1 MSRGGSGQSGHRSSA
16 PSASQGTERPTR
28 ALART
33 VAVRRSVRRLRL
45 CRGRR
50 ILWRTRETGHSR
62 GLAPREEGTKLP
74 AKSRFEAKPSV
85 TEPYNHPYAEF
96 LPRVSRPTRY
106 TGAEYGVRRKD
117 WNDVD
122 VRVCLA
128 FPDVYDIGTSHLGLR
143 ILYAILNDDARI
155 LAERCYA
162 PWVDLERELRDHR
175 QPLLSLESARPLRAF
190 DVVGFSLQ
198 YELTYTNVLT
208 MLELGG
214 IPRRTDQRTDD
225 DPLVLVGGPV
235 ATHAEPLAMF
245 FDAALIGDGEEGAAE
260 IALEWVA
267 SKRNGLRRADRL
279 RRLARIPGV
288 YVPSLYA
295 TDTDAASGLSA
306 IVASTCPEARLP
318 VDRRIVDDLDRFPF
332 PATGPVGG
340 PESVFDR
347 VSIEIARGC
356 TEGCRFCQAGM
367 IYRPLRERDPEHV
380 VATALEALALT
391 GQDEIGLSALS
402 TADVSCISTLVK
414 RLGSHTAAERV
425 SLGVASLRAYGVGED
440 LLDEMRKVRASGLT
454 FAPEAGT
461 QRLRD
466 LINKNVTEAQ
476 LLETAERVFSRGFDK
491 IKLYFMI
498 GLPTEQDADVLG
510 IAEVARNALSVGLR
524 HTRRAK
530 VTVSVSNHVP
540 KPHTPFQWCAM
551 DAVPEIERK
560 QRLLRDALRGARGIE
575 TRFHDAKTSW
585 LEAVLA
591 RGDRRLGPVLER
603 AFSCGARF
611 DAWEEQLRL
620 DIWQQALAHHGVEA
634 DGLLRELPLAARLPW
649 DHVHVGLA
657 RGFLEREYKRALRL
671 RVSPPCGKPPDL
683 VVHHASAAAARA
695 DDRRLICYDCGV
707 SCDLTRMRERRIRF
721 LEKMGV
727 GAQPASSL
735 QPERP
740 ELEQSE
746 RATASGDEAA
756 REFETDGRSRLAPE
770 CYRPER
776 RGGPAARWRLRYSKL
791 GPAALLGHLDLAR
804 ELPRVVRRA
813 GVRTGYT
820 QGFRPKPDMSFGPAL
835 ALGIRSLD
843 EYLDIALIDAP
854 RPEVLLASLNRVA
867 ATGLTFTGA
876 VRLGPGDAGLGRILT
891 SARYIVGLPEAAL
904 ELLGGDA
911 ELARR
916 VADFLA
922 KHEYRIAREGKRAR
936 TEVDIRAACLTLQI
950 GQDQQRR
957 LLADAGLLAARVP
970 LEMQLRLPP
979 DSSARPTELVE
990 AILGQRALPQDA
1002 VRVTLLAGDHSP
1014 LDLELIRLARKVGT
1028 VGTD

>member
-1 MSRGGSGQSGHRSSA
+1 M
-16 PSASQGTERPTR
+16 TD
-28 ALART
+28 
-33 VAVRRSVRRLRL
+33 
-45 CRGRR
+45 
-50 ILWRTRETGHSR
+50 
-62 GLAPREEGTKLP
+62 
-74 AKSRFEAKPSV
+74 
-85 TEPYNHPYAEF
+85 PYNHPYAEF
-96 LPRVSRPTRY
+96 LPLVSRPTRY
-106 TGAEYGVRRKD
+106 TGAEYGVCRKD

-128 FPDVYDIGTSHLGLR
+128 FPDLYDIGMSHLGLR
-143 ILYAILNDDARI
+143 ILYAILNGSPRI

-162 PWVDLERELRDHR
+162 PWVDLERQLRDHR

-214 IPRRTDQRTDD
+214 IPLRTDQRRDD

-260 IALEWVA
+260 IALEWMA
-267 SKRNGLRRADRL
+267 GKRSGLPRAGRL
-279 RRLARIPGV
+279 RHLARIPGV
-288 YVPSLYA
+288 YVPSLYG
-295 TDTDAASGLSA
+295 TDTDAATGLSA
-306 IVASTCPEARLP
+306 VVASTCPEARLP
-318 VDRRIVDDLDRFPF
+318 VERRIVDDLDRFPF

-367 IYRPLRERDPEHV
+367 IYRPLRERDPEQV
-380 VATALEALALT
+380 VGTALNALALS
-391 GQDEIGLSALS
+391 GQDELGLSALS
-402 TADVSCISTLVK
+402 TADVSCIATLVK

-425 SLGVASLRAYGVGED
+425 SLGIASLRAYGVGED

-476 LLETAERVFSRGFDK
+476 LLQTAEHVFSRGFEK

-498 GLPTEQDADVLG
+498 GLPTEQDGDVLG
-510 IAEVARNALSVGLR
+510 IAEVARNTIAVGRR

-551 DAVPEIERK
+551 NAVPEIERK

-575 TRFHDAKTSW
+575 TRFHHANTSW
-585 LEAVLA
+585 LEAALA

-603 AFSCGARF
+603 AFSRGARF
-611 DAWEEQLRL
+611 DSWEDQLRL
-620 DIWQQALAHHGVEA
+620 DLWQEALAHYGIDV
-634 DGLLRELPLAARLPW
+634 DGLLRELPPGARLPW

-657 RGFLEREYKRALRL
+657 GGFLEREYRRALRL
-671 RVSPPCGKPPDL
+671 RVTPPCGKPPDM

-695 DDRRLICYDCGV
+695 DNRRLICYDCGV
-707 SCDLTRMRERRIRF
+707 SCDLTRMRERRIGF
-721 LEKMGV
+721 LEKMEA
-727 GAQPASSL
+727 GADGPTLPTASPQPPALEQVETPSGEATQGIETAARS
-735 QPERP
+735 QWSPER
-740 ELEQSE
+740 
-746 RATASGDEAA
+746 
-756 REFETDGRSRLAPE
+756 
-770 CYRPER
+770 YRPKR
-776 RGGPAARWRLRYSKL
+776 RGGAAARWRLRYSKL
-791 GPAALLGHLDLAR
+791 GPSALLGHLDLAR

-843 EYLDIALIDAP
+843 EYLDIVLIDAP
-854 RPEVLLASLNRVA
+854 QPEVLLDSLNRVA
-867 ATGLTFTGA
+867 VAGLAFTGA

-891 SARYIVGLPEAAL
+891 SARYVVGLPEPTV
-904 ELLGGDA
+904 EQLGGDL

-916 VADFLA
+916 VAEFLA
-922 KHEYRIAREGKRAR
+922 KAAYRIVREGNRAGS
-936 TEVDIRAACLTLQI
+936 EIDIRAACLVLQI
-950 GQDQQRR
+950 AQSPQRR
-957 LLADAGLLAARVP
+957 LLADAGLLEAKVP

-979 DSSARPTELVE
+979 GASARPAELVE
-990 AILGQRALPQDA
+990 AIVGQRTLPQDA
-1002 VRVTLLAGDHSP
+1002 VRVALLAGDHSP
-1014 LDLELIRLARKVGT
+1014 LDLELVRHSRKYGT
-1028 VGTD
+1028 AETD